1 MVKTKIVKD
10 CWIDRSQM
18 VHHGARQGRIGSAT
32 ARCVP
37 SVDGDGDVEANCD
50 VVSISFY
57 PRVPAAD
64 E

>member
-1 MVKTKIVKD
+1 MESNNAAWGETRQDEVRQRGACRVLMV
-10 CWIDRSQM
+10 
-18 VHHGARQGRIGSAT
+18 
-32 ARCVP
+32 
-37 SVDGDGDVEANCD
+37 GDGDVEANCD

>member
-1 MVKTKIVKD
+1 MESNTA
-10 CWIDRSQM
+10 
-18 VHHGARQGRIGSAT
+18 ARDKAGSGQP
-32 ARCVP
+32 ARCVS